1 MPDRPKSGEPPF
13 RDPSIRMR
21 DRSAKLRERWR
32 SIRDHRPASDL
43 RDDVLAFLN
52 DAAESGESIVSASNR
67 EMVAIEIGLWRQW
80 LAAELGEYLD
90 PIDMAPSQVSVDE
103 ELRGIDRQ
111 DLLEMLQR
119 GETVNGRLVKDVVFA
134 NYLTEVSDAF
144 SEAKLINCRFERC
157 VFDGAS
163 FGSNTKLV
171 YVAFLECSLNN
182 MYWPRVRAS
191 SLVFEDLHIR
201 GARFEG
207 GMFAD
212 VLFRNFQSSNGTSFA
227 DANFTYC
234 RFEDVEFAG
243 TDFTGAIFSNCV
255 FEGATFT
262 ACNFNQAVFSES
274 DRMEVTIAG
283 GSMRDVIFSHC
294 QMAAVQVV
302 AGPPRGGDAARR
314 IQVRPDLSNVRAK
327 TSYNVPQIVIDYMD
341 LEDLGELTSDKSP
354 LRDR

>member
-1 MPDRPKSGEPPF
+1 MPDSARSGEPSF

-21 DRSAKLRERWR
+21 DKSAKLRERWR
-32 SIRDHRPASDL
+32 TIRKEGKPASDI
-43 RDDVLAFLN
+43 RADVLSFLSE
-52 DAAESGESIVSASNR
+52 AAESGESIVSAANR
-67 EMVAIEIGLWRQW
+67 QMVALEIELWRRW
-80 LAAELGEYLD
+80 LATELGEYLD
-90 PIDMAPSQVSVDE
+90 PIEMAQSQVSEDE
-103 ELRGIDRQ
+103 LIGIDRQ
-111 DLLEMLQR
+111 DLLERLVQ
-119 GETVNGRLVKDVVFA
+119 GETVNGRLVRDVVFA

-163 FGSNTKLV
+163 FGANTKLV

-191 SLVFEDLHIR
+191 SLAFEDLRIQ

-234 RFEDVEFAG
+234 RFEDVEFVG
-243 TDFTGAIFSNCV
+243 TDFTGAIFSSCV
-255 FEGATFT
+255 FEGAKFT

-274 DRMEVTIAG
+274 RRMDAVIAG
-283 GSMRDVIFSHC
+283 GSMREVIFSYC
-294 QMAAVQVV
+294 QMEALRVV
-302 AGPPRGGDAARR
+302 PGPPRGGEAARR
-314 IQVRPDLSNVRAK
+314 VQARPDLSHVRAK

-341 LEDLGELTSDKSP
+341 LEDLGELTTENTP